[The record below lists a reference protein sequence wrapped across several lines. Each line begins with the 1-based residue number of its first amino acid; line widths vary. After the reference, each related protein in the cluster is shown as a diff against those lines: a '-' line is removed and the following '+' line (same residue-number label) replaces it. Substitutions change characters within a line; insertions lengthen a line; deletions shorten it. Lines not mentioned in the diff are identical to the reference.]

1 MSIEV
6 LNESGNTDVDEK
18 QLSTVAEFALRTMDV
33 HPSVEVTITC
43 VDLDT
48 ADPGPA
54 YLGDIILCPDFA
66 QKQADKAGHSLN
78 HELDL
83 LTVHGC
89 LHLLGYDHAK
99 PDEEQHMFAL
109 QNDIL
114 SRWYDATGRDKPT
127 SAKAFPT
134 AAEKENL

>member
-48 ADPGPA
+48 IEDLHVRWLDLEGPTDVMSFPMDDISATGGRPDAADPGPA
-54 YLGDIILCPDFA
+54 YLGGYHPVPGLRA
-66 QKQADKAGHSLN
+66 KAG
-78 HELDL
+78 
-83 LTVHGC
+83 G
-89 LHLLGYDHAK
+89 
-99 PDEEQHMFAL
+99 Q
-109 QNDIL
+109 
-114 SRWYDATGRDKPT
+114 GRSQLEPRAGSSDRSWLP
-127 SAKAFPT
+127 SPARLRPRQAG
-134 AAEKENL
+134 